1 MIKNWFKNLRLFKK
15 LFLGFGL
22 LLLILGIQQY
32 ISFVG
37 MNELNDIA
45 KELYEIKI
53 QSMLGVNSII
63 NNLQTVRIETF
74 KYLGTKDPKEMDL
87 VKASVLKTIEKIRK
101 SLSNKNF
108 YSFDTEK
115 DIKAFEIVCKTFE
128 KSVADYE
135 KIISL
140 HYDFM
145 TKQALELINGG
156 SQKDFESMTALLKG
170 ILEDKNKTAADC
182 YMSAITYKDDSIA
195 FQLIFCIAGMLAGVG
210 FLFAVICY
218 VCRKISRL
226 SEAADRISIGDIDVN
241 FDGLES
247 KDEIGMLSAS
257 MSRMA
262 ENIKAQAAAAE
273 KIARGDFMA
282 ELTPKSEKDIQA
294 KSMNLVA
301 ATLKNLAG
309 EIKELAGA
317 LLSGD
322 LDKRGAEEKFAG
334 GYRQIVNGFNE
345 TLDVVIKPLVQNILK
360 ILDTARE
367 YSVGNFEVTLEK
379 LPGKLAIANETMDN
393 VRGNLQNLVEEMTV
407 LAKSAIDGKLEVRGD
422 ITKFKGGYRE
432 IVAGVNDT
440 LEAVITPIRSVSEC
454 LEKIAGGDLNV
465 EVEGDYKGDH
475 AILKNSLNKTISS
488 INDILSHVA
497 SVVEQVDS
505 GSKQV
510 SNASSALSSAASDQA
525 SALEEISA
533 SMQEINSRAAQ
544 NADHASQAN
553 SLAAVARKSAETGN
567 SKMRGMLSSMND
579 ISDAA
584 TNISKIIKTIDEIA
598 FQTNLLALNA
608 AVEAARAGKHGKG
621 FTVVAEEVRNLAQRS
636 AKAARETADMIDASL
651 TKTREGSKIAA
662 ETSRSLEEISGG
674 VTRVSDLIS
683 EIAAASK
690 EQKTGITQVNQGLAQ
705 VDSVT
710 QQNTATAQE
719 SAAASMELSM
729 RAEELKTVIAKFK
742 LRDPK
747 KAVDAYISG
756 MAEEN
761 SPVKTLKALNHKN

>member
-1 MIKNWFKNLRLFKK
+1 MLKNWFKNLKLFKK

-22 LLLILGIQQY
+22 LLLILGVQQY
-32 ISFVG
+32 ISFGG
-37 MNELNDIA
+37 MNKLSGIA
-45 KELYEIKI
+45 KELYEVKI
-53 QSMLGVNSII
+53 QSMLGVNAII
-63 NNLQTVRIETF
+63 TNLQTMRIETF
-74 KYLGTKDPKEMDL
+74 KYLGTKDPKEMDA
-87 VKASVLKTIEKIRK
+87 VKADIQKIMAK
-101 SLSNKNF
+101 IKASLSNKNF

-115 DIKAFEIVCKTFE
+115 DVKAFEIICKTFE
-128 KSVADYE
+128 KSVMDYE
-135 KIISL
+135 KIITL

-145 TKQALELINGG
+145 TKQALELINGE
-156 SQKDFESMTALLKG
+156 SQKDFEVTLSLLRE
-170 ILEDKNKTAADC
+170 ILEDKNGSAADC
-182 YMSAITYKDDSIA
+182 YKSAITHKDDSITS
-195 FQLIFCIAGMLAGVG
+195 QIIFCIAGVVTGVG

-218 VCRKISRL
+218 VCRKISLL
-226 SEAADRISIGDIDVN
+226 SEAADRISIGDIDIN
-241 FDGLES
+241 FDGLKS
-247 KDEIGMLSAS
+247 GDEIGILSAS
-257 MSRMA
+257 MGKMA

-273 KIARGDFMA
+273 KIARGNFSA
-282 ELTPKSEKDIQA
+282 ELTPKSDKDIQA
-294 KSMNLVA
+294 KSMNLVVS
-301 ATLKNLAG
+301 TLKNLAG
-309 EIKELAGA
+309 EIKELSGA

-322 LDKRGAEEKFAG
+322 LDRRGGSDKFEG
-334 GYRQIVNGFNE
+334 GYREIVNGFNE

-360 ILDTARE
+360 ILGTARE
-367 YSVGNFEVTLEK
+367 YSEGNFEVTLEK
-379 LPGKLAIANETMDN
+379 LPGKLAVANETMDN
-393 VRGNLQNLVEEMTV
+393 VRGNLQNLVEEMTG
-407 LAKSAIDGKLEVRGD
+407 LAKSAIDGKLDVRGD
-422 ITKFKGGYRE
+422 VTKFKGGYKE

-440 LEAVITPIRSVSEC
+440 LEAVITPIRNVSEC

-465 EVEGDYKGDH
+465 EVKGDYKGDH

-533 SMQEINSRAAQ
+533 SMQEINSQAAQ

-567 SKMRGMLSSMND
+567 TKMRGMLSSMND

-621 FTVVAEEVRNLAQRS
+621 FTVVAEEVRSLAQRS

-651 TKTREGSKIAA
+651 SKTREGSKIAA

-690 EQKTGITQVNQGLAQ
+690 EQKTGITQVNQGLTQ
-705 VDSVT
+705 VDNVT

-747 KAVDAYISG
+747 AAVDAYIS
-756 MAEEN
+756 ALTEERE
-761 SPVKTLKALNHKN
+761 PVKTRKALNHKI